1 MKEIIIETKVTPIK
15 QIFCKGDFRIYSC
28 TTKDPQIQLNKYS
41 NASIKG
47 IMQRL
52 DLGVEYV
59 ANVELSEIHPQ
70 YGASYECQSIYQV
83 MPTSGEDQKSF
94 FKYLLTDL
102 QVEELFKVYPNED
115 IIQMIV
121 DDKFNYK
128 LVKGIGDKT
137 YKQIRAKVLENIEHK
152 ELLSKLGRYGITYSI
167 VMKIAEKFE
176 SVQLAIQKIEDNPYC
191 LYELVSGIGFKKADV
206 IARKMGFSFDH
217 PFRIQSG
224 IKFTLESNQQE
235 GHTYMI
241 MDKMFKAA
249 VENLDVIEELINEQI
264 NNTEGIIVIDEK
276 IALLK
281 TYQAE
286 KYISTKLKQFLN
298 NSTELKYDP
307 AEFITRMEEKY
318 KDTLKHGLSEQQKE
332 FFYKIQKDSVNL
344 LVGFAG
350 TGKTQMQR
358 LLVEL
363 LEELGMTY
371 SLLSPTGKAAK
382 LLSSYTG
389 RTAQTIH
396 RAIGY
401 GKDKEQRHLYE
412 IQTDVVIVDEMSMT
426 DIFIMQMLLSKI
438 TNPNARI
445 LFCGDSAQLA
455 SVMGGNILHDAIES
469 KVIPMTMLDIVF
481 RQSEGGV
488 LDIASRIRKGEK
500 FVDDNFSGVKKFGE
514 NLIVHCVDQN
524 FMSDGYK
531 HYYKRYLK
539 ENDPKDIMIL
549 TPTKKGNIGT
559 IEINKFVQ
567 ELVNP
572 RGTSKSEYEYG
583 DSTVF
588 RNDDYVMNIKN
599 TYGIA
604 NEDGEEVTI
613 VNGDSGTIQDVVLDG
628 ERKVITRTNSDGDEE
643 EITIDPK
650 GVVIEFDEDTVKLS
664 FNELNQLIHAWSI
677 TCHKSQGSSSKA
689 VLVIADRSHK
699 FQLSRNLIY
708 TAVTR
713 TVDFCVILTQ
723 AETLNYAIRKV
734 DNLRR
739 QTFLC
744 ELLKNQTTIA

>member
-1 MKEIIIETKVTPIK
+1 
-15 QIFCKGDFRIYSC
+15 
-28 TTKDPQIQLNKYS
+28 
-41 NASIKG
+41 
-47 IMQRL
+47 MQRL
-52 DLGVEYV
+52 DIGVEYV
-59 ANVELSEIHPQ
+59 ANVELAEVHPQ
-70 YGASYECQSIYQV
+70 YGASYECHSIYQI

-94 FKYLLTDL
+94 FKYILTDL
-102 QVEELFKVYPNED
+102 QVEELFKIYPNED

-128 LVKGIGDKT
+128 LVKGIGEKT
-137 YKQIRAKVLENIEHK
+137 YKLIRSKVLENIEHK
-152 ELLSKLGRYGITYSI
+152 ELLSKLGRYGITYNV

-206 IARKMGFSFDH
+206 IARKMGFAYDH

-224 IKFTLESNQQE
+224 IKFTLENNQQE
-235 GHTYMI
+235 GHTFMFV
-241 MDKMFKAA
+241 DKMVKAA
-249 VENLDVIEELINEQI
+249 VENLDVTEELINEQI
-264 NNTEGIIVIDEK
+264 NNAEGIIVLDER

-286 KYISTKLKQFLN
+286 KYITTKLKQFLS
-298 NSTELKYDP
+298 NSTELNFDP
-307 AEFITRMEEKY
+307 SEFIARMEEKY

-332 FFYKIQKDSVNL
+332 FFYKIQKHSVNL

-382 LLSSYTG
+382 LLSTYTE
-389 RTAQTIH
+389 RSAQTIH

-412 IQTDVVIVDEMSMT
+412 VQSDVVIVDEMSMT

-469 KVIPMTMLDIVF
+469 NVIPMTMLDIVF

-488 LDIASRIRKGEK
+488 LDIASRVRKGEK
-500 FVDDNFSGVKKFGE
+500 FIDDNFSGVRKFGD
-514 NLIVHCVDQN
+514 NLIIHCVDQN
-524 FMSDGYK
+524 FMTDGYK
-531 HYYKRYLK
+531 HYYNKYL
-539 ENDPKDIMIL
+539 NSYGPKDIMVL

-559 IEINKFVQ
+559 IEINKYVQ

-572 RGTSKSEYEYG
+572 KETSKPEYEFG

-588 RNDDYVMNIKN
+588 RKDDYVMNIKN

-604 NEDGEEVTI
+604 NEEGVEVTI
-613 VNGDSGTIQDVVLDG
+613 VNGDSGNIKNVVLEGD
-628 ERKVITRTNSDGDEE
+628 RKFVTRTNSDGDEE
-643 EITIDPK
+643 ETMIDPK
-650 GVVIEFDEDTVKLS
+650 GIVIEFDDDSVKLS

-708 TAVTR
+708 TAITR

-739 QTFLC
+739 LTFLR
-744 ELLKNQTTIA
+744 EMLMEE